1 MLPPGF
7 LLRPVPL
14 VARDLIGA
22 TLLVDGVGGLVV
34 ETEAYDRHDPAS
46 HSAAGPT
53 ARNAAMFGPP
63 GHAYVYR
70 SYGLHWCLNL
80 VCGESP
86 GAAVLIRAI
95 EPLRDLPAMRARR
108 GPVADR
114 LLCSGPGRLC
124 QALGVDRALDGA
136 RLDAPPFLLL
146 PPAGPAAVLAGP
158 RIGITRGAATPWRFC
173 HAGSRFL
180 SRPPPDADR
189 PRA

>member
-7 LLRPVPL
+7 FLRSVPD
-14 VARDLIGA
+14 VARGLLGA

-34 ETEAYDRHDPAS
+34 ETEAYDRDDPAS

-53 ARNAAMFGPP
+53 ARNAAMFGAPA
-63 GHAYVYR
+63 HAYVYR

-80 VCGESP
+80 VCGKAP
-86 GAAVLIRAI
+86 GGAVLIRAI
-95 EPLRDLPAMRARR
+95 EPRLGLPEMRTRR
-108 GPVADR
+108 GPRADR

-146 PPAGPAAVLAGP
+146 PPAGPVSVLAGP
-158 RIGITRGAATPWRFC
+158 RIGVTRGVDTPWRYC
-173 HAGSRFL
+173 LAGSRFL
-180 SRPPPDADR
+180 SRPVSG
-189 PRA
+189 